1 MEETNGNNGKPARTS
16 PRMINRHFNI
26 RADQNEW
33 LIRQS
38 NKLYRRGKLIGQG
51 KQKKPGLDR
60 ARSELLRR
68 LIDWGM
74 QNPDLIVESEKL
86 FG

>member
-1 MEETNGNNGKPARTS
+1 MNTNDPKFNGKSKP

-26 RADQNEW
+26 RADQNDW
-33 LIRQS
+33 LIKQS

-60 ARSELLRR
+60 VRSELLRR
-68 LIDWGM
+68 LIDLGM
-74 QNPDLIVESEKL
+74 QNPKILESL
-86 FG
+86 GL